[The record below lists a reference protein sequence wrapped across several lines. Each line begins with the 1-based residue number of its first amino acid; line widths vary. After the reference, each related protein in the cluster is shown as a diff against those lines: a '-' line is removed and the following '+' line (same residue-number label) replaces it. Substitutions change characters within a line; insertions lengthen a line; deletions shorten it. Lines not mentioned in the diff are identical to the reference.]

1 MTSAGDENTGSAGR
15 SSPSWAPRS
24 GSGCTTRGSWSV
36 QRQYSSK
43 RFNSTFAGH
52 NHGVRTTP
60 GEQTAG
66 HHAGNAG
73 NGIFHLDRINQV
85 QIVHINNHIAVVGHK
100 TLAHLPPAAHA
111 HPLARPPVSL

>member
-1 MTSAGDENTGSAGR
+1 MTAGEGKTEMAGR
-15 SSPSWAPRS
+15 SVPSWAPRS
-24 GSGCTTRGSWSV
+24 ASGCTSRGSWSV

-73 NGIFHLDRINQV
+73 NGIFHFDRVNQIK
-85 QIVHINNHIAVVGHK
+85 IVHVNNHIAVVGEIGR
-100 TLAHLPPAAHA
+100 ASC
-111 HPLARPPVSL
+111 REIMCI